1 MNNFS
6 WSVDM
11 SAQISGIVREESP
24 NNYKHVVMTMIGSVA
39 ELGFHSV
46 SNWDPQSVQN
56 IYVDSLLSPE
66 KRLWM
71 RHDHRVGIAGWSGFR
86 KQKYSV
92 VFSSHISVKC
102 FLFLIFI
109 RKMCEKT
116 SKSGLISKTNP
127 VIRPHSQPFLDLI
140 ATPRLYLHRSVK

>member
-56 IYVDSLLSPE
+56 IYVYSL
-66 KRLWM
+66 
-71 RHDHRVGIAGWSGFR
+71 AGRSGFR
-86 KQKYSV
+86 KQEYSV
-92 VFSSHISVKC
+92 VFSSQKNLFKI
-102 FLFLIFI
+102 FLIRTKI
-109 RKMCEKT
+109 RELKMWVNFKT
-116 SKSGLISKTNP
+116 KIRTN
-127 VIRPHSQPFLDLI
+127 QQN
-140 ATPRLYLHRSVK
+140 